1 VAYNGNATDIKICQ
15 GLKIPRNDRTMTTT
29 FPAAVSHLG
38 ETYLK
43 DDYAT
48 TVKKF

>member
-15 GLKIPRNDRTMTTT
+15 GLKIPRNRMRLTTL
-29 FPAAVSHLG
+29 FSAAVSQLG

-43 DDYAT
+43 DDYTA